1 MIQLH
6 VQMLV
11 HVTSTVT
18 TLVHMVQQLLTL
30 TEQLQFQHVT
40 TYQSTQQFQV
50 LEQERAI
57 QLLFLVL
64 MQIRAT
70 LLYTKE
76 DQLRTL
82 LLKVQLH

>member
-1 MIQLH
+1 M
-6 VQMLV
+6 MV
-11 HVTSTVT
+11 HVTITVQ
-18 TLVHMVQQLLTL
+18 TLLNMVQQLLTL

-57 QLLFLVL
+57 QLLSLAL
-64 MQIRAT
+64 MQTLVT